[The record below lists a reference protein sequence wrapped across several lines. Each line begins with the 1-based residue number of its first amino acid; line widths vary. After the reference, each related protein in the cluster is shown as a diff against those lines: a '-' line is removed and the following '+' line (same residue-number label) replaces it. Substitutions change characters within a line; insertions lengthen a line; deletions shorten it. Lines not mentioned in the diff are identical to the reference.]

1 MPFVSFVYKNLFFV
15 SDGAPVPA
23 DAIEHEV
30 RKG

>member
-1 MPFVSFVYKNLFFV
+1 MLFVSYKNLLFV
-15 SDGAPVPA
+15 SDGALVPA

>member
-1 MPFVSFVYKNLFFV
+1 MLFVSYKNLFFV